1 MSTAEQT
8 MIRPV
13 AAPGGA
19 ETALEGLRSA
29 SAVRERCHAVRR
41 WVAAGNSPHFTL
53 EENRLADVAN
63 YVAELTRSAY
73 PDLAVPP
80 HSRWR
85 HFSAGGIDRWGK
97 LAQGI
102 GASATIQQARAAVDL
117 VTVSVLLDAGAGERW
132 RYREPATGQ
141 AFARS
146 EGLAVASIDMFV
158 AGGFSSDRT
167 QPLRVDAPTLKN
179 IDDTQIARG
188 LQAGADNPIV
198 GLDRRVALL
207 RRLGQALEARPD
219 LFGEPARPGHL
230 VDHLLRTARNGW
242 VSAPQVLRTLLE
254 ALSPIWLS
262 GLVIEGINVGDA
274 GHHPAVRTGDATDRI
289 VPFHK
294 LSQWMTCSLLEPLAM
309 AGLTMVDLDG
319 LTALA
324 EYRNGGLLID
334 LGVIQPRRPI
344 AAPQA
349 VSSELV
355 VEWRAL
361 TVALIDELLEPVRER
376 LGRGAEFTL
385 LHLLQG
391 GTWRAGREIARALR
405 PPEGPPPIQ
414 LIADGTVF

>member
-1 MSTAEQT
+1 
-8 MIRPV
+8 
-13 AAPGGA
+13 
-19 ETALEGLRSA
+19 
-29 SAVRERCHAVRR
+29 VRERCHAVRR

-63 YVAELTRSAY
+63 YVAELTRSVY

-102 GASATIQQARAAVDL
+102 GASAIIQQARAAVDL

-146 EGLAVASIDMFV
+146 EGLAVASLDMFV

-262 GLVIEGINVGDA
+262 GLVIEGVNVGDA